1 MPENT
6 TGNTKPIFPGT
17 PKTSTVIIANADG
30 TTKKTLVTAGV
41 AGARLDQ
48 IRVCSDNTVP
58 VTLQFFSSID
68 GGSTWAIQGEVIV
81 PAGSGTNGTSPWVE
95 ALDSLNAENAMALQ
109 AAEVLGVS
117 AKSAVTSGETV
128 TVTARRG
135 DF

>member
-17 PKTSTVIIANADG
+17 PKTSTVAIANADG

-48 IRVCSDNTVP
+48 IRVCSDDTAA

-68 GGSTWAIQGEVIV
+68 GGATWVIQGEVIV
-81 PAGSGTNGTSPWVE
+81 PAGSGTNDTALWVE
-95 ALDSLNAENAMALQ
+95 ALDSLNSENAMAMQ
-109 AAEVLGVS
+109 AAEVLGVA
-117 AKSAVTSGETV
+117 AKTAVTSGKTV
-128 TVTARRG
+128 TITARWG